1 MQEGVYSKQ
10 KEQHVLKVKKKKKK
24 ERNKK
29 INIQR
34 RNMTKKNQKNKERT
48 KRKGHF
54 IKQKKRELFC
64 LPPKRSG

>member
-10 KEQHVLKVKKKKKK
+10 KEQHVLGKKKKI